1 MALAMGAAKVP
12 PWYSF
17 CEGWFG
23 STTATAMV
31 GVAAGANAANQA
43 SICPVPVWAVPVL
56 PATATPGMRAATP
69 VPLGLLTTDNM
80 SCVAWVA
87 VAAVVACTHGFD
99 W

>member
-23 STTATAMV
+23 STTATAMGGGV
-31 GVAAGANAANQA
+31 GGANAANQA
-43 SICPVPVWAVPVL
+43 SISPAPVGAVPVL

-69 VPLGLLTTDNM
+69 VPLGLLTTESM
-80 SCVAWVA
+80 SWVTCAA
-87 VAAVVACTHGFD
+87 VAALVACTHGLD
-99 W
+99 